1 MPEPRPYTPRPDDS
15 AADIES
21 LVDLGMAE
29 EQPEP
34 QAPSTDP
41 FLEPVYDPPLEPD
54 DAA

>member
-29 EQPEP
+29 EQPVPEP
-34 QAPSTDP
+34 PPPALDP
-41 FLEPVYDPPLEPD
+41 FLEPVYSDG
-54 DAA
+54 